1 MNLEREHSIITERE
15 SFMNEFSER
24 RKEPRKKLMAF
35 TSVYDK
41 PKGVLLGYI
50 RDLTLQ
56 GVLVI
61 GEKKLDV
68 NTQTILA
75 FELPG
80 GLPGITTAQL
90 TISARVARCDQDE
103 ISQIYQTGFEFTD
116 IKPEQTQIIKALLK
130 RYHFRHVL

>member
-1 MNLEREHSIITERE
+1 MSD
-15 SFMNEFSER
+15 FSDR

-41 PKGVLLGYI
+41 PDDDDNPLGYI

-61 GEKKLDV
+61 GEKKLNV
-68 NTQTILA
+68 NTQSTLA

-80 GLPGITTAQL
+80 GLPEITAKQL
-90 TISARVARCDQDE
+90 VISARVARCEEDRSTQTY
-103 ISQIYQTGFEFTD
+103 QIGFEFVDTG
-116 IKPEQTQIIKALLK
+116 PEQTRILLALLE
-130 RYHFRHVL
+130 RYHFRQ